1 MSKCPERGFG
11 KDDIF
16 KENYWVN
23 AKGAVAINAK
33 SNRARAEAIML
44 FGQTYFP
51 EHFPSKHP
59 DIHTDI
65 LALFSSTNKFKSS
78 AVPRGHSKST
88 LVSFLMAI
96 YRIVFMERKFI
107 VIVSDSEDKAIDF
120 VVRIRNELEYNT
132 KLIND
137 FTNGEGFKTTDWSK
151 SDFATKTGIR
161 VIAKGAGQSLRGSI
175 HKDTRPDCIII
186 DDFETNETAGSDKLI
201 NYMLTDIFK
210 SVNKRGLYDIC
221 YIGTIIKDMSVLH
234 QMLIND
240 EFASMKVEAVNDED
254 EMIAP
259 MLLCREEYEREK
271 RISYQLGKMS
281 VFYAEYH
288 NNPMVADNDQ
298 TFKQEYFQYFKEEEI
313 DISTLNVYIAYDVA
327 MPDRVGKRGKAD
339 RTAIIVLGVD
349 SKENWYVLRV
359 HLNRDTPSKN
369 RELLFNLAK
378 KYKPHKVWVET
389 ISAQRAVYL
398 EIYEE
403 MKRRGIKFPFEEIP
417 SQSGTKEARI
427 EQLQPLYESGRV
439 YHKPK
444 DQSTMDLERELLLF
458 GRTSH
463 DDASD
468 CLSFFLNR
476 VKYPKRQ
483 IQDIGKRKIDF
494 YDKFFDK
501 PLSSSWKII

>member
-23 AKGAVAINAK
+23 AKGAIAINAK

-107 VIVSDSEDKAIDF
+107 VVVSDSEDKAIDF
-120 VVRIRNELEYNT
+120 VVRIRNELEFNT

-210 SVNKRGLYDIC
+210 SVNKRGTYDIC
-221 YIGTIIKDMSVLH
+221 YIGTIIKDMAVLH

-240 EFASMKVEAVNDED
+240 EFASMKVEAVDED
-254 EMIAP
+254 DNMIAP
-259 MLLCREEYEREK
+259 MLLSREEYEREK

-281 VFYAEYH
+281 TFFAEYH

-298 TFKQEYFQYFKEEEI
+298 TFKQEYFLTFNEE
-313 DISTLNVYIAYDVA
+313 DLDLTNMNTYIAYDVA

-339 RTAIIVLGVD
+339 RSAIIVLATD
-349 SKENWYVLRV
+349 SKENWYVVRCYA
-359 HLNRDTPSKN
+359 NRDTPSKN

-378 KYKPHKVWVET
+378 KYKPNKVWMET
-389 ISAQRAVYL
+389 IAAQRAIYL
-398 EIYEE
+398 EIRDE
-403 MKRRGIKFPFEEIP
+403 MKRRDIKFPFDEIP
-417 SQSGTKEARI
+417 TQNGSKEARI

-439 YHKPK
+439 YHNKK
-444 DQSTMDLERELLLF
+444 DKEMIELERELLLF

-463 DDASD
+463 DDRSD

-476 VKYPKRQ
+476 VKYPRR
-483 IQDIGKRKIDF
+483 IVQDIGKRKIDF

-501 PLSSSWKII
+501 PSSSSWKVL

>member
-65 LALFSSTNKFKSS
+65 LALFSSTNKFKCSS
-78 AVPRGHSKST
+78 VPRGHSKST

-107 VIVSDSEDKAIDF
+107 VVVSDSEDKAIDF
-120 VVRIRNELEYNT
+120 VVRIRNELEFNT

-210 SVNKRGLYDIC
+210 SVNKRGTYDIC
-221 YIGTIIKDMSVLH
+221 YIGTIIKDMAVLH

-240 EFASMKVEAVNDED
+240 EFASMKVEAVDED
-254 EMIAP
+254 DNMIAP
-259 MLLCREEYEREK
+259 MLLSREEYEREK

-281 VFYAEYH
+281 TFFAEYH

-298 TFKQEYFQYFKEEEI
+298 TFKQEYFLPFNEE
-313 DISTLNVYIAYDVA
+313 DLDLTNMNTYIAYDPA

-339 RTAIIVLGVD
+339 RSAIIVLATD
-349 SKENWYVLRV
+349 SKENWYVVRCYA
-359 HLNRDTPSKN
+359 NRDTPSKN

-378 KYKPHKVWVET
+378 KYKPNKVWMET
-389 ISAQRAVYL
+389 IAAQRAMYL
-398 EIYEE
+398 EIVAE
-403 MKRRGIKFPFEEIP
+403 MKNKSIKFPFEEIP
-417 SQSGTKEARI
+417 SQTGSKEARI

-439 YHKPK
+439 YHNKK
-444 DQSTMDLERELLLF
+444 DKEMIELERELLLF

-463 DDASD
+463 DDRSD

-476 VKYPKRQ
+476 VKYPRR
-483 IQDIGKRKIDF
+483 IVQDIGRRKIDF

-501 PLSSSWKII
+501 PSSSSWKVL